1 MAVGCFNNLY
11 TSAVDMGIDKAVDL
25 LRASLVTSCALSTAL
40 GDLIAKTPKK
50 EPPKDGTGFVKRG
63 TKFTVS
69 DYLIVT
75 PKKSSSTFNL
85 LKKLKIQADDLEVQ
99 VISISNAEALNLLR
113 ASLVTSSALSSA
125 FRSLLVKED
134 RLNPISKRP
143 KIET

>member
-1 MAVGCFNNLY
+1 MTF
-11 TSAVDMGIDKAVDL
+11 VD
-25 LRASLVTSCALSTAL
+25 
-40 GDLIAKTPKK
+40 PKSDHK
-50 EPPKDGTGFVKRG
+50 PKDGTGFVKRG

-99 VISISNAEALNLLR
+99 VISISNAENQALNLLR

>member
-1 MAVGCFNNLY
+1 MTF
-11 TSAVDMGIDKAVDL
+11 VD
-25 LRASLVTSCALSTAL
+25 
-40 GDLIAKTPKK
+40 PKSDHK
-50 EPPKDGTGFVKRG
+50 PKDGTGFVKRG